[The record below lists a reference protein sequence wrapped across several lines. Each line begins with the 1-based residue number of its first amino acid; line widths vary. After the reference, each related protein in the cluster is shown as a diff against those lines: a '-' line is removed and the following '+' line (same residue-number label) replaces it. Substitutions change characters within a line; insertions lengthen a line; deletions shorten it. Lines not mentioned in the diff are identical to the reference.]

1 MRFKKVI
8 LIVLSTSLL
17 IGISLF
23 SYRYYLLNK
32 TSHLAKFIP
41 SEAKTVVYFNTR
53 VFYQNFPK
61 TGKGDISFLKNNRYF
76 KNIKNPLGIGIDFTS
91 DAAYVELENTQ
102 YVLVLISDLENFEN
116 TLQEIGPNIFSP
128 SKKGKIFSSA
138 VSLIDSFQL
147 VWSDK
152 ALALIPKQYANID
165 LEKIFNTELNF
176 ANTKE
181 FKQVKND
188 SAYFWFYTKKSKFE
202 PIKHKTIKGIGN
214 FKNGLEIFA
223 TENIE
228 AEVKKEIPEI
238 KQDKDYSIFS
248 ADKDETFIN
257 KYLKEI
263 SILLLGAADDN
274 IMTVNFNRSY
284 KSLFIGGNKRVEQKS
299 ISYSYDNNFNVTQ
312 VIKSSYDTIRLA
324 KLDYKYVDQINRF
337 QISNADSNDS
347 LNLPNTPEEYNAYLN
362 FNQSALEEYFPSPLQ
377 YQVIYIHSKT
387 SKNIEYYLKINS
399 SNWKTFLKSKLF

>member
-32 TSHLAKFIP
+32 TSHLAEYIP
-41 SEAKTVVYFNTR
+41 FEAKTVVYFNTR

-61 TGKGDISFLKNNRYF
+61 TGKGDISFLKNNPYF
-76 KNIKNPLGIGIDFTS
+76 KNIKNPLGMGIDFTS

-116 TLQEIGPNIFSP
+116 TLHEIGPNIFSP
-128 SKKGKIFSSA
+128 AKKGKIFSSA
-138 VSLIDSFQL
+138 VSLKDSFQL
-147 VWSDK
+147 VWSDR

-181 FKQVKND
+181 FKKVKND
-188 SAYFWFYTKKSKFE
+188 SAYFWFYTKKSNFE

-214 FKNGLEIFA
+214 LKNGLEIFA

-228 AEVKKEIPEI
+228 AEIKKEIPEI
-238 KQDKDYSIFS
+238 KQDTDYSIFS

-284 KSLFIGGNKRVEQKS
+284 KSLFIGCNKRVEQKS
-299 ISYSYDNNFNVTQ
+299 ISYSYDDNFNVTQ

-324 KLDYKYVDQINRF
+324 KLSYRYSNQNNAF
-337 QISNADSNDS
+337 EISNADERDS
-347 LNLPNTPEEYNAYLN
+347 LNLPNTPLEYNAYLN
-362 FNQSALEEYFPSPLQ
+362 FNQSALEEYFPSSLQ

-399 SNWKTFLKSKLF
+399 SNWKTIFKSKLF